1 MTLNS
6 ATSSSSASRA
16 LAPKPVPEVAIGHV
30 HAPPVSVKEQ
40 AALLIDRLRRVRTA
54 SFRGLVGD
62 APDTVTVIARFL
74 ALLELFREGA
84 VAFDQVQPLGELTV
98 RWTGA
103 DEGELDVH
111 DEFDDDAGNDAED
124 DDHEVDN
131 STPDEQQSEG
141 S

>member
-1 MTLNS
+1 M
-6 ATSSSSASRA
+6 
-16 LAPKPVPEVAIGHV
+16 
-30 HAPPVSVKEQ
+30 
-40 AALLIDRLRRVRTA
+40 
-54 SFRGLVGD
+54 
-62 APDTVTVIARFL
+62 IARFL

-111 DEFDDDAGNDAED
+111 DEFDDDPDSD
-124 DDHEVDN
+124 DVDT
-131 STPDEQQSEG
+131 SGTDPQQSEE